1 MLRSLLFLILLFLF
15 VIFSG
20 CGEKETESQFE
31 AHRISQEE
39 LGGKAICPICGMEI
53 TVSTQTPTLEY
64 KGQIYYFCTE
74 DEKAQFMKNPEKF
87 LSQVKAETSAEM
99 EKKIK
104 VSEEELKASGYK
116 TRKITPEEIDEVALC
131 PGCRMYLAISPET
144 PALEK
149 GGEKFY
155 FCSQDCMAEFLRRK
169 R

>member
-1 MLRSLLFLILLFLF
+1 LLRSSFFLILLFLF

-31 AHRISQEE
+31 THRISQEE
-39 LGGKAICPICGMEI
+39 LEEIAICPVCGMEI
-53 TVSTQTPTLEY
+53 TVSTQTPALEY
-64 KGQIYYFCTE
+64 QGQIYYFCTE

-87 LSQVKAETSAEM
+87 LSQ
-99 EKKIK
+99 KKEVIKSKVESIVK

-116 TRKITPEEIDEVALC
+116 TRKITPEEIDVVALC

>member
-1 MLRSLLFLILLFLF
+1 
-15 VIFSG
+15 
-20 CGEKETESQFE
+20 
-31 AHRISQEE
+31 
-39 LGGKAICPICGMEI
+39 
-53 TVSTQTPTLEY
+53 
-64 KGQIYYFCTE
+64 
-74 DEKAQFMKNPEKF
+74 MKNPEKF